1 MGFAL
6 FIHDIPSSLL
16 LISQNKL
23 QYSQRP
29 ARSLRLILTTS
40 PELDTQLS
48 TYISAPA
55 NESQVNTGYP
65 WRKILPTLENYFQIL
80 RLDINPITL
89 LSFKKL
95 PLLALIFNCRKV
107 VILKQGHQ
115 WCVVHSKCCAAPASV
130 QFHNTSYAVPLLS
143 HMYN

>member
-16 LISQNKL
+16 LISQDKL
-23 QYSQRP
+23 QCSQRP

-48 TYISAPA
+48 MYISAPA

-65 WRKILPTLENYFQIL
+65 WRKILPTLENYF
-80 RLDINPITL
+80 
-89 LSFKKL
+89 
-95 PLLALIFNCRKV
+95 
-107 VILKQGHQ
+107 
-115 WCVVHSKCCAAPASV
+115 
-130 QFHNTSYAVPLLS
+130 
-143 HMYN
+143 